1 MRRAALLAA
10 TIALVAASCAS
21 DPLDTY
27 SVPDAEAPPATL
39 GSLPTTTTTATAPAE
54 PLENDAADAASPETE
69 TETETEVVS
78 TFAPNG
84 ETVDVRSLDNSFIQ
98 QQIEVVA
105 GTEVNWINGGR
116 NDHDILP
123 VDESLTWG
131 IDRDTF
137 VPGTEYSH
145 VFETPG
151 VYPYYCSIH
160 GTSEVGM
167 IGAVIVT
174 RPA

>member
-1 MRRAALLAA
+1 MRRAALLGASL
-10 TIALVAASCAS
+10 ALVGASCAP

-27 SVPDAEAPPATL
+27 SVENPEADAPPATRAP
-39 GSLPTTTTTATAPAE
+39 LPTTTTTEPALDAAGESAE
-54 PLENDAADAASPETE
+54 PESDP
-69 TETETEVVS
+69 

-84 ETVDVRSLDNSFIQ
+84 ETVDVRSLDNSFILQ
-98 QQIEVVA
+98 DLEIEA

-116 NDHDILP
+116 NDHNVLP

-137 VPGTEYSH
+137 VPGAEYAH
-145 VFETPG
+145 VFDTPG

-160 GTSEVGM
+160 GTTEAGM
-167 IGAVIVT
+167 IGAIIVT
-174 RPA
+174 EPT

>member
-1 MRRAALLAA
+1 MRRVILLSAVVALLG
-10 TIALVAASCAS
+10 ASCAP

-27 SVPDAEAPPATL
+27 SAPGEDTDSPPATRAP
-39 GSLPTTTTTATAPAE
+39 LPTTTTTEAPGTQSAGEDTEAVETVSE
-54 PLENDAADAASPETE
+54 PDM
-69 TETETEVVS
+69 

-84 ETVDVRSLDNSFIQ
+84 MTVDVRSLDNSFIQ
-98 QQIEVVA
+98 QDIEIEA

-116 NDHDILP
+116 NDHNVLP

-131 IDRDTF
+131 VDRDTF

-145 VFETPG
+145 VFDTPG

-160 GTSEVGM
+160 GTAEVGM
-167 IGAVIVT
+167 VGAIIVT
-174 RPA
+174 EPA

>member
-1 MRRAALLAA
+1 MRRPALLGVA
-10 TIALVAASCAS
+10 IALVGASCAS

-27 SVPDAEAPPATL
+27 SVPEQDAEAPPATRAP
-39 GSLPTTTTTATAPAE
+39 LPTTTTTEPAADAPAE
-54 PLENDAADAASPETE
+54 PEPDP
-69 TETETEVVS
+69 

-84 ETVDVRSLDNSFIQ
+84 ETVDVRSLDNSFILQ
-98 QQIEVVA
+98 DLEIEA

-116 NDHDILP
+116 NDHNVLP

-145 VFETPG
+145 VFDTPG

-160 GTSEVGM
+160 GTTEAGM
-167 IGAVIVT
+167 IGAIIVT
-174 RPA
+174 EPA

>member
-1 MRRAALLAA
+1 VKRAALLGVA
-10 TIALVAASCAS
+10 IALVGASCAP

-27 SVPDAEAPPATL
+27 SAPDQAADAPPATRIP
-39 GSLPTTTTTATAPAE
+39 LPTTTTEPATEAARESAE
-54 PLENDAADAASPETE
+54 PEPDP
-69 TETETEVVS
+69 

-84 ETVDVRSLDNSFIQ
+84 ETVDVRSLDNSFILQ
-98 QQIEVVA
+98 DLEVDA

-116 NDHDILP
+116 NDHNILP

-131 IDRDTF
+131 VDRETF
-137 VPGTEYSH
+137 VPGIEYAH

-160 GTSEVGM
+160 GTTEAGM
-167 IGAVIVT
+167 IGTIIVT
-174 RPA
+174 EPT